1 MNQLPPKLPDFDFAP
16 KWQRLIHFAVDPV
29 LAAVLGGLLLYGL
42 LLLALDSEPLAPVYD
57 YFMADRPHRGWPRVV
72 EALLFGLPYYLIFEV
87 GFGTTPAKW
96 LTRTRVVAADGS
108 RPTRL
113 RLLGRTLCRFV
124 PLEWLSFTYEPNG
137 RGWHDTASGTYVVR
151 RASLSA
157 ADPVP
162 VA

>member
-1 MNQLPPKLPDFDFAP
+1 MNQLPPKLPDLDFAP
-16 KWQRLIHFAVDPV
+16 KWQRVIHF
-29 LAAVLGGLLLYGL
+29 L
-42 LLLALDSEPLAPVYD
+42 LDSILAC
-57 YFMADRPHRGWPRVV
+57 
-72 EALLFGLPYYLIFEV
+72 LFGYLVLLGVIALVDVSAMAAASVEWLAGLSERRSRLFLAFFLFWPYYLVFEV
-87 GFGTTPAKW
+87 GFRTTPAKW

-124 PLEWLSFTYEPNG
+124 PLEWLSFTYEQNG